1 MFLTD
6 YFVFSRPLYSI
17 TTGLIFLFVF
27 NFLVT
32 TIKRLFR
39 LPPGPWGL
47 PIVGYYPFLKD
58 ESYLQF
64 DSLSKKYGPVYSLK
78 LGQHDVVVICDW
90 DHLKLAFA
98 DESLLAKPHELFF
111 EGIIKYPSFAEMSG
125 DDWRFHRR
133 VSLHVLR
140 DLGLGTS
147 KMEEAI
153 RREIKQFLP
162 TIGEGKVDFFTK
174 LLPSVS
180 NNISILLFGHNFS
193 YSDPYKVGL
202 DENMDRVNQTFQ
214 FAGLSTFLPW
224 LVKIATALGRFR
236 VSVISKHLHAVE
248 DLLQKEIDMHQ
259 SESRVNEIE
268 DYIDGYLVEQKNRQ
282 NKDKNDELFSMGVLR
297 RNLTGFFAAGSDTVT
312 STLSWAMMYLI
323 YNLEYQDKIRAE
335 IADVIGF
342 EREPV
347 YTDRNRMPFTM
358 AFLYETQRI
367 GSVVAVNLL
376 RRASR
381 DTKIGKY
388 NIPKDTIVIF
398 NLWSIHRDPKLW
410 PEPEKFDPN
419 RFLSEDGSSA
429 IKPPYLV
436 PFSGGKRICLGE
448 GLANVELFLYL
459 VNILQ
464 RYQVRYDPSIKLSLE
479 ATFGVSRR
487 PKHLPPLIFEK
498 LPKF

>member
-6 YFVFSRPLYSI
+6 YFVFSQPLYSLA
-17 TTGLIFLFVF
+17 TGLIFLFVF

-58 ESYLQF
+58 ESYLEF

-111 EGIIKYPSFAEMSG
+111 EGLIKYPSFAEMSG
-125 DDWRFHRR
+125 EHWRSHRR
-133 VSLHVLR
+133 LSLHVLR
-140 DLGLGTS
+140 DLGFGTS

-153 RREIKQFLP
+153 SKEIQQFLP
-162 TIGEGKVDFFTK
+162 TISEGKVDFFEK

-180 NNISILLFGHNFS
+180 NNISILLFGHNFK
-193 YSDPYKVGL
+193 YSDPFKVDL
-202 DENMDRVNQTFQ
+202 DHNMDRVNQAFQ
-214 FAGLSTFLPW
+214 FAGLSAFFPWLFKLSTFLG
-224 LVKIATALGRFR
+224 IFR
-236 VSVISKHLHAVE
+236 MSVAYNHVLAVE
-248 DLLQKEIDMHQ
+248 GLLQKEIDKHQ
-259 SESRVNEIE
+259 AKSGKSEID

-282 NKDKNDELFSMGVLR
+282 NKDENDQVYSMGVLR
-297 RNLTGFFAAGSDTVT
+297 RNLTAFFAAGSETVT
-312 STLSWAMMYLI
+312 ATLAWAMMYLI
-323 YNLEYQDKIRAE
+323 YNPEYQDKIRAE

-342 EREPV
+342 DREPV
-347 YTDRNRMPFTM
+347 YTDRNRMPFTI
-358 AFLYETQRI
+358 AYLYEAQRI
-367 GSVVAVNLL
+367 GSIIAVNLL

-419 RFLSEDGSSA
+419 RFLSEDGSKA
-429 IKPPYLV
+429 VKLPYLV
-436 PFSGGKRICLGE
+436 PFSGGKRICPGE

-464 RYQVRYDPSIKLSLE
+464 KYRVRCDPDVKLSFE

-487 PKHLPPLIFEK
+487 PKYSPPLIFEK
-498 LPKF
+498 IG